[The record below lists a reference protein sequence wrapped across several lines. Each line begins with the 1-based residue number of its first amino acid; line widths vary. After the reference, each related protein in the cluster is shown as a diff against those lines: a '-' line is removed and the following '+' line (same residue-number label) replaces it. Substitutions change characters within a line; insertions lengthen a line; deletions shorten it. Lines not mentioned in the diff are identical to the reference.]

1 MTCRHGTHPAC
12 PLAEYQPCVS
22 TSTTA
27 ATPIAMHRKV
37 TRTRPHCSG
46 KTAGRRGAK
55 VLRRKRFHTGKNVSV
70 QEAFGVLIFAVV
82 IVAAIV
88 AVATIFFRG
97 KAYGQIGR
105 GGLSIRDE
113 VPRREPTGAV
123 AVRERDDEIRQM
135 LVARNERRERRGE
148 APLDIE
154 AELARL
160 TAPAVDAGLEAEVR
174 QLVIARNERRERRGQ
189 PPLDVE
195 AEVARQLRE
204 LT

>member
-1 MTCRHGTHPAC
+1 M
-12 PLAEYQPCVS
+12 
-22 TSTTA
+22 
-27 ATPIAMHRKV
+27 
-37 TRTRPHCSG
+37 
-46 KTAGRRGAK
+46 
-55 VLRRKRFHTGKNVSV
+55 
-70 QEAFGVLIFAVV
+70 QEAFGILIFAVV

-88 AVATIFFRG
+88 AVVTLFLRG
-97 KAYGQIGR
+97 KAYDQIGR

-135 LVARNERRERRGE
+135 LAARNERRARRGE
-148 APLDIE
+148 APLDVE

-160 TAPAVDAGLEAEVR
+160 TAPAVDPGLEAEVR

-195 AEVARQLRE
+195 AEVARQLRQ
-204 LT
+204 LG